1 MGDSSSD
8 PEELELEG
16 DDRGASEE
24 KLGGLFI
31 IEIVRRRGMRR
42 GDGWDGWEGTTG
54 VTGRTAAMVS
64 NVD

>member
-24 KLGGLFI
+24 KLGGLFM

-42 GDGWDGWEGTTG
+42 GDGWEGTTG